1 MAQRKYLSRH
11 AKCQMKL
18 RKQEKEA
25 QGRRT
30 IDSFIDWSNQ
40 SSGAGLTD
48 DPDDGD
54 MELSG
59 HNL

>member
-1 MAQRKYLSRH
+1 MAQRKYLSGHEKR
-11 AKCQMKL
+11 QMKQ

-40 SSGAGLTD
+40 SSGAG
-48 DPDDGD
+48 
-54 MELSG
+54 
-59 HNL
+59 